1 MTFAPYRALLFFMFL
16 YILMSLPIDPEE
28 CPWTP
33 EGQEYYEERA
43 RRAYYARLAQME
55 EQEEHSLR
63 RASR

>member
-1 MTFAPYRALLFFMFL
+1 MFL